1 MKKCLFFSIV
11 LMSFVSITW
20 SQVLTPQ
27 QQQQQLVNLL
37 NQARQA
43 SQPAVG
49 TAPVAPTTT
58 VAPAT
63 GAATTTTTTT
73 TVADQSLNADQT
85 TQNMAAAAQ
94 NATIG
99 PPSVSTDP
107 NVSATRP
114 PVDTGADLRDEAFA
128 TMTQTQLP
136 MTPAQIRTLRKLFD
150 RTQRAVAEYPGTPP
164 KPTSSS
170 VAVNLSPGATPPV
183 IRLQAGFIT
192 SLVFVDST
200 GAPWPIDAI
209 SIGDP
214 QAFNVEWDKKSNTLL
229 VQAIAQYKVAN
240 LAVLL
245 EGLNTPV
252 MLTLIPGQAAVDY
265 RVDLHVPGLGP
276 NAYPALNGLPGA
288 ASPLLLNVLSGVPP
302 AGSKCLEVVPSGYA
316 DAWLLS
322 GRLYVRTRAT
332 MLSPAWISTMSSSD
346 GTHAYLMPLTPL
358 MMVSLNGKPINL
370 SIQGY

>member
-1 MKKCLFFSIV
+1 MKKIIFCFAVMAICAVQS
-11 LMSFVSITW
+11 W

-27 QQQQQLVNLL
+27 QQQQQLVQLL
-37 NQARQA
+37 QQARQA
-43 SQPAVG
+43 QQ
-49 TAPVAPTTT
+49 TTT
-58 VAPAT
+58 PT
-63 GAATTTTTTT
+63 STTTTTTT
-73 TVADQSLNADQT
+73 TLPTTQTLTVDQT
-85 TQNMAAAAQ
+85 GQNINAAAQ
-94 NATIG
+94 LPISPAQTTITTTTAT
-99 PPSVSTDP
+99 
-107 NVSATRP
+107 P

-136 MTPAQIRTLRKLFD
+136 MSPAQIRTLRKLFD
-150 RTQRAVAEYPGTPP
+150 QTQRAVAQYPGVPP

-170 VAVNLSPGATPPV
+170 IAVNLSPGATPPV

-200 GAPWPIDAI
+200 GAPWPISAI

-240 LAVLL
+240 LAVMLQ
-245 EGLNTPV
+245 GLNTPV
-252 MLTLIPGQAAVDY
+252 MLTLIPGQIAVDY

-276 NAYPALNGLPGA
+276 NAYPLLNGLPPS
-288 ASPLLLNVLSGVPP
+288 ASPILLNVLSGVPP
-302 AGSKCLEVVPSGYA
+302 AGSKCLFVLPSGYA
-316 DAWLLS
+316 DVWLLN
-322 GRLYVRTRAT
+322 GQLYVRTRAT
-332 MLSPAWISTMSSSD
+332 VLSPAWLATMSSSD
-346 GTHAYLMPLTPL
+346 GTHAYKMPLTPL